1 MLQSINQLSDLTGRH
16 RHTITKRLLDLP
28 FVDGEK
34 GAHLY
39 ESTEALPLIYAVDN
53 LEAARAKQA
62 LSQAALN
69 AVREEVLRKERIP
82 IQIVLDEMDAVF
94 QAMGAT
100 LKAAKGK
107 TLTREL
113 INDIFDKFRSVPAK
127 LKWRCGDRRIWIQA
141 GKSNA
146 LFLLTR
152 LFVIWDFPTTGSKHY
167 PYTPLF
173 LRAK

>member
-1 MLQSINQLSDLTGRH
+1 MLLSINRLSELTSRD
-16 RHTITKRLLDLP
+16 RRTITKQLEDLR

-127 LKWRCGDRRIWIQA
+127 LKW
-141 GKSNA
+141 
-146 LFLLTR
+146 
-152 LFVIWDFPTTGSKHY
+152 
-167 PYTPLF
+167 
-173 LRAK
+173 